1 MIKKLN
7 FYFPCIEDGGLEKN
21 VFALVNSLA
30 EKEYIINFFTFEDR
44 TKNKKFKSKFFFHK
58 KINVITSNFIPW
70 VNSRYLKY
78 FFCFIRLFLFSL
90 NNKGA
95 IVSFQGNILP
105 IIVAKITG
113 KRVIIRCNTA
123 PSKYINNNLKRLFF
137 KFFYSLSDLILVTSN
152 DFKKEIKKYFQLKS
166 YVHRQSLD
174 IQQIKRDSKVNFNFK
189 FFEKFRGLKI
199 INIGRLTHQKDQM
212 TLLKAF
218 EKLIKFRKAKLLL
231 IGDGKDKDN
240 LENFIIKKKI
250 NSFVKIIPYT
260 KNPFKYVMNSDVKVL
275 SSRFE
280 GNPNILLEIAS
291 LKKLI
296 ISSDSKVGPSEI
308 LQSGKGGYLFKVGSV
323 DKLCY
328 LLRNLNVSSKL
339 VKNKI
344 NASYDYVIK
353 NYQKDISITFI
364 KIIKNIK

>member
-1 MIKKLN
+1 M
-7 FYFPCIEDGGLEKN
+7 
-21 VFALVNSLA
+21 
-30 EKEYIINFFTFEDR
+30 
-44 TKNKKFKSKFFFHK
+44 
-58 KINVITSNFIPW
+58 
-70 VNSRYLKY
+70 
-78 FFCFIRLFLFSL
+78 FSL
-90 NNKGA
+90 NSKGA

-218 EKLIKFRKAKLLL
+218 EKLIKFRKAK
-231 IGDGKDKDN
+231 I
-240 LENFIIKKKI
+240 
-250 NSFVKIIPYT
+250 
-260 KNPFKYVMNSDVKVL
+260 
-275 SSRFE
+275 E
-280 GNPNILLEIAS
+280 G
-291 LKKLI
+291 
-296 ISSDSKVGPSEI
+296 
-308 LQSGKGGYLFKVGSV
+308 
-323 DKLCY
+323 
-328 LLRNLNVSSKL
+328 
-339 VKNKI
+339 
-344 NASYDYVIK
+344 
-353 NYQKDISITFI
+353 
-364 KIIKNIK
+364 